1 MRDLVAVDGVDT
13 NEITLIDSYGCPTE
27 MAIMTSITK
36 FSKSSKKLRTTFEAF
51 KFPSSDVVQFRAV
64 ITPCLSSCKP
74 VQCSLLNSET
84 GVNQEF
90 VSYGRRKR
98 RRRRSADTASTGTVE
113 TKEKSHDATGDKS
126 GLEHQHHSGVAGEA
140 DAETRA
146 NADVVVVGAI
156 RITENFASLDHPD
169 GLTPSHV
176 KSGSTGHGIGASMPA
191 GDGIGSSAVTSS
203 ASSQDKKQIGP
214 EEDAK
219 TDDCSNIMG
228 LVIACIIFLC
238 GQSIL
243 LAAWIYMYRM
253 SSVYRSKFLAAA
265 SSSSSSSSSSASS
278 CKSMITH
285 SHHAN
290 SRHHPFY
297 PLRQTTG
304 GKAFAPGFDCMPLHP
319 SSHHRHH
326 QKHSRAKHHEE
337 NRALEFSSGSSDGY
351 ENNGSVYLPDH
362 KSLGVTVVA
371 CSRIR
376 SSPLSSMIRPSN
388 TASPVSS
395 SSPVIPR
402 AGI

>member
-1 MRDLVAVDGVDT
+1 M
-13 NEITLIDSYGCPTE
+13 
-27 MAIMTSITK
+27 
-36 FSKSSKKLRTTFEAF
+36 
-51 KFPSSDVVQFRAV
+51 
-64 ITPCLSSCKP
+64 
-74 VQCSLLNSET
+74 QCSLLNSET

-98 RRRRSADTASTGTVE
+98 RRRRSAV
-113 TKEKSHDATGDKS
+113 DATSTATLAERKLQDATVDKS
-126 GLEHQHHSGVAGEA
+126 GSEDHRDSSVSGEA
-140 DAETRA
+140 DAATRA
-146 NADVVVVGAI
+146 DADVVVVGAI

-176 KSGSTGHGIGASMPA
+176 KSGSTGHRIGASMPV
-191 GDGIGSSAVTSS
+191 GDGIESSAVTSS
-203 ASSQDKKQIGP
+203 ASSQDKKQNGP
-214 EEDAK
+214 EEDGK

-265 SSSSSSSSSSASS
+265 TSSSSSSSSSSASS

-290 SRHHPFY
+290 PRHQPFY

-362 KSLGVTVVA
+362 KSVGVTVVA

-376 SSPLSSMIRPSN
+376 SSPFSSMIRPSN